1 MINLFNEDEIIFVVE
16 MDSNDNKSKEDIENF
31 SKYYTKQVEKNEPN
45 SLGWGFYKSDDKII
59 LIEDQNSTF
68 FVLTGSQNL
77 TSDLSKYLKNIGLK
91 GGGQG
96 NFIMGNN
103 PTKFKLI
110 DLIETYLSSS

>member
-1 MINLFNEDEIIFVVE
+1 MKKELLKNKHDILNLQLRNTVSKNIHNFTLIYSFVNKIERSIILSYYGEINF
-16 MDSNDNKSKEDIENF
+16 
-31 SKYYTKQVEKNEPN
+31 
-45 SLGWGFYKSDDKII
+45 DKII
-59 LIEDQNSTF
+59 IIEDQNSTF

-103 PTKFKLI
+103 PTKFKLM

>member
-1 MINLFNEDEIIFVVE
+1 MRFIN
-16 MDSNDNKSKEDIENF
+16 K
-31 SKYYTKQVEKNEPN
+31 
-45 SLGWGFYKSDDKII
+45 
-59 LIEDQNSTF
+59 
-68 FVLTGSQNL
+68 